1 VSFHRITKYHCFSL
15 SMLLRGVSGLLFFVS
30 GSLGVTYLL
39 SAVISIGE
47 SIGLVEEHN
56 CMQAFT

>member
-1 VSFHRITKYHCFSL
+1 
-15 SMLLRGVSGLLFFVS
+15 MLLKPVSGFLFFVS

-39 SAVISIGE
+39 SAVISVGQ